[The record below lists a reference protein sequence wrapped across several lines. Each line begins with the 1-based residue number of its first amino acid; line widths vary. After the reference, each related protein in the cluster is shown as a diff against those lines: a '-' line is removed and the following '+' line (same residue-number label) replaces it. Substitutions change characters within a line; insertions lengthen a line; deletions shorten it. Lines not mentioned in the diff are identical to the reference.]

1 MNEETE
7 RILGEALDLL
17 EQGVGVEAIVARYPA
32 HDGELRPFLLTAL
45 QLTRLATQ
53 PSLTAEQ
60 HSKRG
65 FLAAA
70 AAPRD
75 RRAPAG
81 GRLARLFA
89 PTLAV
94 LLIFLLGGM
103 ALVGASA
110 TAVPGSTLYETK
122 RLVESLR
129 LGLTT
134 DPERAAVLRER
145 FRQERLAEIEQLLAE
160 GRAADVTFVGTL
172 ADIDGPRW
180 TVDGLPVNVSEAIIE
195 GMPLVGS
202 RVEITGRVV
211 GDAVRAAQVAVLSG
225 GLPEATPTPPPTPP
239 ATEANDDA
247 GAAEAATVTPTPTAT
262 VTPLPSPTA
271 TSTAAAAAT
280 TTPVAAPSA
289 TPGEASGN
297 DNDNSNDN
305 DDDNDNDNGGDD
317 GNDND
322 APPPPPP
329 PPSATPGDD
338 NSNDNDD
345 NGNDN
350 DDDDNSNDND
360 DDDNEAP
367 TPPPDDDNSNDND
380 DDNDD
385 DNANDNDD
393 GGDDGNNNDDNSND
407 NGDDDSGGDDGDD

>member
-60 HSKRG
+60 HSKRA

-94 LLIFLLGGM
+94 LLIFLLGGT
-103 ALVGASA
+103 ALVSASA

-145 FRQERLAEIEQLLAE
+145 FRQERLAEIEQLLAD
-160 GRAADVTFVGTL
+160 GRAADVTFIGTL
-172 ADIDGPRW
+172 AAIDGPRW
-180 TVDGLPVNVSEAIIE
+180 TVDGLPVDVTEAVVN
-195 GMPLVGS
+195 GTPRVGAL
-202 RVEITGRVV
+202 VEITGRVV
-211 GDAVRAAQVAVLSG
+211 EGAVRAARVVVLSG
-225 GLPEATPTPPPTPP
+225 ELPEATPTPPPTPP
-239 ATEANDDA
+239 AEETDDA
-247 GAAEAATVTPTPTAT
+247 GAAEIVTVTPTPTAT
-262 VTPLPSPTA
+262 VTPPPAA
-271 TSTAAAAAT
+271 TSTAPAT
-280 TTPVAAPSA
+280 ATATPPAAPSA
-289 TPGEASGN
+289 TPGEGSGN
-297 DNDNSNDN
+297 DNDDVSNDNDDNSNDNDAPPPPPSATPDDNSNDN
-305 DDDNDNDNGGDD
+305 DDDN
-317 GNDND
+317 
-322 APPPPPP
+322 
-329 PPSATPGDD
+329 
-338 NSNDNDD
+338 SNDNDD
-345 NGNDN
+345 
-350 DDDDNSNDND
+350 DNSND

-367 TPPPDDDNSNDND
+367 TPPPAPTPDDDNSNDND

-385 DNANDNDD
+385 DNAHDNDDGNDNGNDNDD
-393 GGDDGNNNDDNSND
+393 NDDN
-407 NGDDDSGGDDGDD
+407 SGGDDGDD